1 LTRTRIIRVPQAGV
15 AYGGNVTRRSERKKA
30 AKAAEAAPPPDFVHT
45 AAGKVG
51 PLMHGAADRIDP
63 MAHSAADW
71 VGTAAGRVGP
81 LAQSAADMVGPLTH
95 AAADRVSPLAL
106 SAADRVSPY
115 AHHARE
121 RVSPYAQA
129 AMGRVSPYAHLAT
142 QKVGPLASGAR
153 QRSARTAQ
161 EALEKIGPQLDVALE
176 AGRRLSD
183 DLIPKLV
190 SALSVAAGSPIN
202 GEATPATGK
211 GALVLPPPKKKKR
224 RWLTRFA
231 ILAAL
236 VGVAAVAARKFL
248 GRADADW
255 QAARPSAP
263 YTPPQPANAQ
273 ANEDATSGAGTA
285 PTDVETGAGVDAAAD
300 IRPAGDESGAT
311 SDDSVIASPGES
323 VADLGE
329 PPAADSDL
337 LASDTATSGTDADA
351 SLVYSTES
359 EGLEAGGQPMESQS
373 NEAVETELPIG
384 PSTETTLGGESPL
397 HESEGIY
404 MGLEPPEGYSI
415 KGNERSRKYHVPES
429 AGYGRTTADIWFN
442 SEEAAERAGF
452 VRAQR

>member
-1 LTRTRIIRVPQAGV
+1 
-15 AYGGNVTRRSERKKA
+15 VTRRSERKKA

-106 SAADRVSPY
+106 SAADRVGPY

-142 QKVGPLASGAR
+142 EKVGPLASGAR
-153 QRSARTAQ
+153 QRSARVAQ
-161 EALEKIGPQLDVALE
+161 EALEKIGPQLDVALD

-190 SALSVAAGSPIN
+190 SALTVAAGSDVV
-202 GEATPATGK
+202 GEATPATAK
-211 GALVLPPPKKKKR
+211 GELVLPPAKKKR

-263 YTPPQPANAQ
+263 YTPPQPANVQ
-273 ANEDATSGAGTA
+273 ATSGADNA
-285 PTDVETGAGVDAAAD
+285 PTNVETGASVDAAAD
-300 IRPAGDESGAT
+300 VADLTPAGDESGPT
-311 SDDSVIASPGES
+311 SDDSGIAAPGES

-337 LASDTATSGTDADA
+337 PASDTATSGTDADA

-359 EGLEAGGQPMESQS
+359 EGLEANGQPMESQS
-373 NEAVETELPIG
+373 NEAIETELPIG
-384 PSTETTLGGESPL
+384 PSTETALGGESPRY
-397 HESEGIY
+397 EGEGIY

>member
-1 LTRTRIIRVPQAGV
+1 
-15 AYGGNVTRRSERKKA
+15 
-30 AKAAEAAPPPDFVHT
+30 
-45 AAGKVG
+45 
-51 PLMHGAADRIDP
+51 
-63 MAHSAADW
+63 
-71 VGTAAGRVGP
+71 
-81 LAQSAADMVGPLTH
+81 
-95 AAADRVSPLAL
+95 
-106 SAADRVSPY
+106 
-115 AHHARE
+115 
-121 RVSPYAQA
+121 
-129 AMGRVSPYAHLAT
+129 MGRVSPYAHLAT
-142 QKVGPLASGAR
+142 EKVGPLASGAR
-153 QRSARTAQ
+153 QRSARVAQ
-161 EALEKIGPQLDVALE
+161 EALEKIGPQLDVALD

-190 SALSVAAGSPIN
+190 SALSVAAGSAVA
-202 GEATPATGK
+202 GEATPATAK
-211 GALVLPPPKKKKR
+211 GELVLPPPKKKKR

-263 YTPPQPANAQ
+263 YTPPQPAHAQ
-273 ANEDATSGAGTA
+273 ANEDATSGADTA
-285 PTDVETGAGVDAAAD
+285 PTNVQTGASVDTAAD
-300 IRPAGDESGAT
+300 VADLTPAGDESGPA
-311 SDDSVIASPGES
+311 SDDSVIAAPGES

-337 LASDTATSGTDADA
+337 PASDTATSGTDDDA

-373 NEAVETELPIG
+373 NEAIETELPIG
-384 PSTETTLGGESPL
+384 PSTETAVGGESPRY
-397 HESEGIY
+397 EGEGIY